1 MALEEDISKFFSWME
16 LQKENSDLAIN
27 LQFVIFAQYY
37 SIIYRVLM
45 LKVDSWITD
54 KVPEITLEMV

>member
-1 MALEEDISKFFSWME
+1 MNEITKG
-16 LQKENSDLAIN
+16 ENFGLAIN